1 MKTPTILLRI
11 GGAANVIFFLFHLLM
26 GWQLHGLTRVGP
38 EIRSLL
44 EMLNGGGALF
54 ILLLTV
60 ASLALTT
67 EVLTTRLGR
76 TVMASAAAL
85 YLLRALAEVVVS
97 PRCNVAILGTCLFTG
112 LVYLVALVLAHRTP
126 LGAEVEVESL
136 G

>member
-1 MKTPTILLRI
+1 MQTPAVLLRI
-11 GGAANVIFFLFHLLM
+11 GGAANAIFFLFHLWM

-54 ILLLTV
+54 ILLLV
-60 ASLALTT
+60 IASLACTT
-67 EVLTTRLGR
+67 EMITTRLGH

-112 LVYLVALVLAHRTP
+112 LVYLIALVLACRTP
-126 LGAEVEVESL
+126 LGAEVEVKSL